1 MKILFI
7 RNQTYTIDFFKGMDF
22 DLEIKLFYKIEQRTK
37 INSQKS

>member
-1 MKILFI
+1 M
-7 RNQTYTIDFFKGMDF
+7 DFFNGRPMDF